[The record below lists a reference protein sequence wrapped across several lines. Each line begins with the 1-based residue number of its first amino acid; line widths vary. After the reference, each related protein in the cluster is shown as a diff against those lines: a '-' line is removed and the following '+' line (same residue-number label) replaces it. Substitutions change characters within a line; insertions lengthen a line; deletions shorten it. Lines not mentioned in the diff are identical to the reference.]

1 MEKGWITNQ
10 KQWRFAQVM
19 VRNIWWV
26 LFRKINGFQSKFI
39 GEKVRTVCTFKTI
52 LIFFHCRYIL
62 LKERNR
68 IMTLESELERQGLYM
83 TDAWRMEKVSQ
94 NNQILHFSWEQQAL
108 KAKKVYWEKNKE
120 SLLKMDVH
128 VLVFGI
134 SVSRLLYNNLFLK
147 IVNFLLCF

>member
-1 MEKGWITNQ
+1 MVFRVNLLEK
-10 KQWRFAQVM
+10 KYH
-19 VRNIWWV
+19 
-26 LFRKINGFQSKFI
+26 
-39 GEKVRTVCTFKTI
+39 TVCTFKTL

-94 NNQILHFSWEQQAL
+94 NNQIRLRESSKLWWL
-108 KAKKVYWEKNKE
+108 KKYIERKKRILVENGIHII
-120 SLLKMDVH
+120 VFI
-128 VLVFGI
+128 VFGI

-147 IVNFLLCF
+147 IVNCFSFKKGWLKFPMKLLWSCNR